1 MPLAVSCV
9 SLRLR
14 VAEHECPAMLLPD
27 RTVCVPEWVEASA
40 REAAS
45 AFASQFD
52 KDHRIL
58 IHELIKLARASI
70 RPDCTQAFGVTI
82 SEPPTLSERGE
93 LVFRM
98 VFDDAELIL
107 HVSSWLTPSQL
118 HLTEDVRC
126 DSERLFATLDVALEY
141 MQAHVDDIEGIGFDT
156 TVLRMNMREWKAY
169 RERMR
174 VIKSP
179 ERDTRGES
187 TT

>member
-14 VAEHECPAMLLPD
+14 IYEHEYPAMLMPD

-45 AFASQFD
+45 TFASQFD

-58 IHELIKLARASI
+58 IHELMKLARASI
-70 RPDCTQAFGVTI
+70 RSDCEQSFGATI
-82 SEPPTLSERGE
+82 AEPPTLSERGE

-126 DSERLFATLDVALEY
+126 DSERLFATLDMALEY

-156 TVLRMNMREWKAY
+156 TVLRTNMREWKAY

-174 VIKSP
+174 VINSA
-179 ERDTRGES
+179 ERDVRGQD

>member
-1 MPLAVSCV
+1 
-9 SLRLR
+9 
-14 VAEHECPAMLLPD
+14 MLLPD